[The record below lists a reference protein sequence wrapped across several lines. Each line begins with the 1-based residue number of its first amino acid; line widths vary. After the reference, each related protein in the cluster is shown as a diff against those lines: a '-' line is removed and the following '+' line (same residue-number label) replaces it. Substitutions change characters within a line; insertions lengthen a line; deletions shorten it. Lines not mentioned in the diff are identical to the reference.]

1 MNIKKMFTTL
11 SAMVV
16 AVTMT
21 MPAASVFGAT
31 YSEELQ
37 GAYEWAHAK

>member
-21 MPAASVFGAT
+21 MPSVSVLGAE
-31 YSEELQ
+31 YSQELKD
-37 GAYEWAHAK
+37 AYDWAY